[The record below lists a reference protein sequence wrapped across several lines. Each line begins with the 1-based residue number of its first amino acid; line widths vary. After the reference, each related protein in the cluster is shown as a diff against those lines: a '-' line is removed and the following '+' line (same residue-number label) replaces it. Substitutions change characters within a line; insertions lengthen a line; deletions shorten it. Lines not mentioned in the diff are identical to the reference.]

1 MFYTVSF
8 FRSSFMES
16 YLDCGFCG
24 SKNFHCMQKLLNYKK
39 EIGFSILLVFLLAL
53 VRSFEELFYD
63 PFLEYFKSDYMKLA
77 FPEYDSLKLFLSLF
91 LRYALNSLISLAII
105 QVLFKD
111 FTLTKFAGILY
122 LIFFLILILVFFS
135 ILNFSDEDNNLML
148 FYVRRFLIQP
158 LFLLL
163 FVPAFYYQDKISKKN
178 NNS

>member
-1 MFYTVSF
+1 MA
-8 FRSSFMES
+8 SSFRFLFTEWC
-16 YLDCGFCG
+16 LACGCCG
-24 SKNFHCMQKLLNYKK
+24 CKNILRMQKLLNYKK
-39 EIGFSILLVFLLAL
+39 EIGLSILLVFLLAL
-53 VRSFEELFYD
+53 IRSFETLFYD
-63 PFLEYFKSDYMKLA
+63 PFLEYFKSDYMGKA
-77 FPEYDSLKLFLSLF
+77 FPEYNSLKLFFNLF

-111 FTLTKFAGILY
+111 FMLTKFAGILY
-122 LIFFLILILVFFS
+122 SVFFLILILAFFS
-135 ILNFSDEDNNLML
+135 ILSFSDEINNLLL